1 MQGLMTLFVV
11 VSILLTGC
19 SSDTHKTTI
28 GFKDS
33 PKSLTVAI
41 QTVEVTPIKEA
52 EVATEKATPKADATP
67 SESIA
72 EATPIPETPLL
83 APRKKM
89 STAIKEVVIE
99 QPAILITEP
108 VNAPTPVISNWK
120 PNEVHLIRGAE
131 LINGL
136 QRDLAR
142 KPNVAEMQ
150 QRLQSHMGLSESQAQ
165 QVISHLKL
173 E

>member
-1 MQGLMTLFVV
+1 MQGLMTLLVV

-33 PKSLTVAI
+33 PRALTVAI
-41 QTVEVTPIKEA
+41 QTVEVTPTKES
-52 EVATEKATPKADATP
+52 EVDTADATP
-67 SESIA
+67 SIESIA
-72 EATPIPETPLL
+72 EAAPIAETPLL
-83 APRKKM
+83 APRKKI